1 MVVICETNRGK
12 GNSEII
18 VIEFV
23 NIQLNSSRVASTK
36 PIRTD
41 YVDATVNKF
50 HTVSKIIIV
59 IKLTIKKKIMLKCS
73 PNLERA
79 YVG

>member
-1 MVVICETNRGK
+1 MLVICETNRGK

-23 NIQLNSSRVASTK
+23 NIQLNSSGVASTK
-36 PIRTD
+36 PIRAD

-59 IKLTIKKKIMLKCS
+59 IKLTIKKK
-73 PNLERA
+73 
-79 YVG
+79 

>member
-1 MVVICETNRGK
+1 MTCETNRGK

-36 PIRTD
+36 PIRAD
-41 YVDATVNKF
+41 YVGATINKF
-50 HTVSKIIIV
+50 HTVSKIIII
-59 IKLTIKKKIMLKCS
+59 IKLTIKKKTVKVFSKFREGLRGL
-73 PNLERA
+73 N
-79 YVG
+79 